1 MLSVVSHIH
10 IARNL
15 GSLINVIKISQQMF
29 DHHESHHL
37 LCITEVF
44 RNSKNKKQKK
54 KNPQNKIKKHNNSI
68 NSCSVKCFVHYF
80 IKIKSLSKVTYLE
93 EGRVGIP
100 IHGWLQCRYISITS
114 CASWGVCS
122 LMVGHDSLDHA
133 LEWQKL
139 YFLLHAPCRAVQHCC
154 DPDPSRIGPHQHAC
168 HNTGRTTVLHCSP

>member
-80 IKIKSLSKVTYLE
+80 IKIKSLSKVIYLE

-100 IHGWLQCRYISITS
+100 IPMTPVQIYFYYIMCLLRSLQFDGWPWLPWSCFRMTEAVFLAPCPLQS
-114 CASWGVCS
+114 CA
-122 LMVGHDSLDHA
+122 A
-133 LEWQKL
+133 LLWSRPIA
-139 YFLLHAPCRAVQHCC
+139 HWT
-154 DPDPSRIGPHQHAC
+154 PSTRLP
-168 HNTGRTTVLHCSP
+168 